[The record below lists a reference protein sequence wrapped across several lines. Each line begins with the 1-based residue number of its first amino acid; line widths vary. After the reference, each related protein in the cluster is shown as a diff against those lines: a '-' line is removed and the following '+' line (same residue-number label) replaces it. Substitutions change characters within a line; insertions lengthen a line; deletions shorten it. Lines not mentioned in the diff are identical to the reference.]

1 MSNASESEIG
11 DTSEQYEVGGGD
23 EEATDV
29 VLAIA
34 TALLLGLLIR
44 TVDGL
49 LPRRWKDRSIPFTAS
64 VLISGLVTGIVL
76 IYGGSS
82 DDVSTG
88 LRELES
94 IEPAVLFAVF
104 MPALITPSGLTLDF
118 HQVRQTAKY
127 WLTLA
132 VPGTMINAALITI
145 VVRFVLPYSWPWSY
159 SWLLGAILSATD
171 PVSVVSIME
180 ANACDERLK
189 TIINGESLV
198 NDGVAYVLFEVFLGW
213 ALGEQVVARDVVAFV
228 FKAVLGGPALGVGFA
243 LAVTIWFELLNSDA
257 ISVIT
262 LSLTAAYSLW
272 TLADVILGVSAVLAV
287 LCYAVFVGL
296 YGKDHIRPGSSQTVF
311 LHLWEWVDW
320 LANALIFFLAGL
332 IIAFEVSNNASDP
345 TRYTITGKD
354 WAMMLS
360 LYLMMIPIRMVGVVI
375 LSPVLRSGRL
385 GLGWSDMGVVS
396 WSGLRGAVGLTLSL
410 IVYNGNVADQQFS
423 TLAFFFVGGAAVLS
437 LLIQGSTMGLLLD
450 RLGYTTVSMTK
461 RHLMLQSGEL
471 IDQLAIGMMEQA
483 KHSKTFVLLGEP
495 DWSQCDSLSINA
507 AALIQSRF
515 EKDRRGTAEERLGV
529 HEQDLLES
537 LRERLLRAVMS
548 HYRICGS
555 QGFLTPAE
563 LSDLTSSVEK
573 ASDEVSEPLADWR
586 FLRQALYL
594 PFLEKTAWKR
604 TAARVVSLL
613 LRRRGPLSSLATRP
627 PAILIT
633 FILAHAEALRQLSLW
648 VKMEAAAGDPDA
660 GEIDACLQSLQ
671 PLQPYW
677 EGAEGLRAPCTT
689 PSEGNQS
696 GTIKAAHSMRHSLV
710 HHLTSSSLLLP
721 EDVMRILKILS
732 DESVVEIER
741 AKDLLDDIRRAQPD
755 DVRDV
760 ATQLLSIDILLKQTK
775 MLHLFVDLGLL
786 DGGEAVF
793 MSMDIQ
799 NKLRWLF

>member
-82 DDVSTG
+82 DAVSTG
-88 LRELES
+88 LRQLES

-287 LCYAVFVGL
+287 LCYAAFVGL

-311 LHLWEWVDW
+311 LHFWEWVDW

-537 LRERLLRAVMS
+537 LRERLLHAVMS

-573 ASDEVSEPLADWR
+573 ASDEVSEPLAIGDFSGKRSIYRSSRRPLGNGRPLEWSASSSADEDRCPRSPRGPRRSSSRSYSLTQRPCDSCPSGSRWR
-586 FLRQALYL
+586 QQPAIRTPARSMHACKACNHCNRTGRELRAYG
-594 PFLEKTAWKR
+594 R
-604 TAARVVSLL
+604 RARHP
-613 LRRRGPLSSLATRP
+613 RRGTSRGPSRLRTRCGIVSS
-627 PAILIT
+627 
-633 FILAHAEALRQLSLW
+633 
-648 VKMEAAAGDPDA
+648 
-660 GEIDACLQSLQ
+660 
-671 PLQPYW
+671 
-677 EGAEGLRAPCTT
+677 TT
-689 PSEGNQS
+689 
-696 GTIKAAHSMRHSLV
+696 
-710 HHLTSSSLLLP
+710 
-721 EDVMRILKILS
+721 
-732 DESVVEIER
+732 
-741 AKDLLDDIRRAQPD
+741 
-755 DVRDV
+755 
-760 ATQLLSIDILLKQTK
+760 
-775 MLHLFVDLGLL
+775 
-786 DGGEAVF
+786 
-793 MSMDIQ
+793 
-799 NKLRWLF
+799 